1 MDDVDKDY
9 WSNLIR
15 EALAEEP
22 APVNDPNADAAALD
36 HIAAALHG

>member
-1 MDDVDKDY
+1 MEAVDKDY

-22 APVNDPNADAAALD
+22 PPVNDPGADAAALD
-36 HIAAALHG
+36 RIAAGHG

>member
-1 MDDVDKDY
+1 MMDAADKDY

-22 APVNDPNADAAALD
+22 ARGSDPGADAVELD
-36 HIAAALHG
+36 RIAALHS